1 MLLTEKGK
9 EFFYVFKDFLR
20 IEMLAYHCKRK
31 NFFEICTEVMKM
43 AGICLEARDLCKTYI
58 VDGYSNNVL
67 QNINLKI
74 EEGEFVSIMGPSGS
88 GKSTLLYTIS
98 GMDDMTAGRVIFDG
112 DDISGMSD
120 KQLTQLRLIKMG
132 FIFQQMYM
140 MKKLCIMDNIV
151 LPGYQAKILSREEVN
166 KKAEDLMRRLE
177 IIETADR
184 EITEVSGGQLQR
196 ACLARALI
204 NSPKVLFADE
214 PTGALNSKASMEVLG
229 EMVKANEAGT
239 TVLMVTHSEKVAAS
253 SDRIIYLM
261 DGDIQGELVLGKIN
275 TSDGMSPA
283 EKLSLRERKLRKWLE
298 EMGW

>member
-1 MLLTEKGK
+1 METNSVKSTDHSK
-9 EFFYVFKDFLR
+9 TTDNSSASNHSRSTNPTK
-20 IEMLAYHCKRK
+20 AK
-31 NFFEICTEVMKM
+31 N
-43 AGICLEARDLCKTYI
+43 ICLEAVDLCKTYI

-67 QNINLKI
+67 QNVNLKI
-74 EEGEFVSIMGPSGS
+74 AEGEFVSIMGPSGS

-98 GMDDMTAGRVIFDG
+98 GMDDMTAGKVIFDG
-112 DDISGMSD
+112 EDLSGMSA
-120 KQLTQLRLIKMG
+120 KELTKLRLIKMG

-151 LPGYQAKILSREEVN
+151 LPGYQAKLCSREEVN
-166 KKAEDLMRRLE
+166 KNAEELMRRLGV
-177 IIETADR
+177 IELADR
-184 EITEVSGGQLQR
+184 QITEVSGGQLQR

-214 PTGALNSKASMEVLG
+214 PTGALNSKASMEVLN
-229 EMVKANEAGT
+229 ELVKANEAGS

-261 DGDIQGELVLGKIN
+261 DGDIQGELDLGK
-275 TSDGMSPA
+275 
-283 EKLSLRERKLRKWLE
+283 LSNAADTREELAKRERKLRNWLE